1 MTAAVDHL
9 VYGVPELSAGV
20 ARIAELLGVT
30 PAPGGSHEGR
40 GSHNALLSLGGDA
53 YLEIIAPDPAQPP
66 PRQPRPFGLD
76 SLARPRLV
84 TFAVHACQ
92 TPPSRTSGKPQPD
105 RAGGAQPA
113 AAEVR
118 LERWRAHAVARGY
131 DPGPVAPGTRRRSDG
146 SLLRWHLC
154 QHQKLPFGGTVPFL
168 IDWDA
173 VDSPA
178 ASAPAGCRLL
188 NLEVRSPE
196 PGAVGSALRALGVP
210 VAVQAADRPGLRATV
225 ATPRGTVQLT

>member
-40 GSHNALLSLGGDA
+40 GSHNALLSLGDDA
-53 YLEIIAPDPAQPP
+53 YLEIIAPDPAQPR
-66 PRQPRPFGLD
+66 PRRPLPFGLD
-76 SLARPRLV
+76 SLAEPRLV
-84 TFAVHACQ
+84 TFAVHAD
-92 TPPSRTSGKPQPD
+92 RT
-105 RAGGAQPA
+105 GATEPA

-118 LERWRAHAVARGY
+118 LERWRAHAAARGY
-131 DPGPVAPGTRRRSDG
+131 DPGPVATGSRRRSDG
-146 SLLRWHLC
+146 SLLFWHLC
-154 QHQKLPFGGTVPFL
+154 QHQELRFGGALPFL
-168 IDWDA
+168 IDWGA
-173 VDSPA
+173 ADSPA

-188 NLEVRSPE
+188 NLEVQSPE
-196 PGAVGSALRALGVP
+196 PGAVGPALRALGVP
-210 VAVQAADRPGLRATV
+210 VAVRAADRPGLLATV

>member
-9 VYGVPELSAGV
+9 VYGVPELAAGV

-53 YLEIIAPDPAQPP
+53 YLEIIAPDPAQPRP
-66 PRQPRPFGLD
+66 PRPRPFGLD
-76 SLARPRLV
+76 SLATPRLV
-84 TFAVHACQ
+84 TFAVHAN
-92 TPPSRTSGKPQPD
+92 RT
-105 RAGGAQPA
+105 GGAEPA
-113 AAEVR
+113 VADVR
-118 LERWRAHAVARGY
+118 LERWRAHAAARGY
-131 DPGPVAPGTRRRSDG
+131 DPGPVAAGSRRRSDG

-154 QHQKLPFGGTVPFL
+154 QQVELPFGGAVPFL

-188 NLEVRSPE
+188 NLEVQSPE
-196 PGAVGSALRALGVP
+196 PGAVGPALRALGVT
-210 VAVQAADRPGLRATV
+210 VAVRAADRPGLRATV